1 MTPKMTRQ
9 EVQPRVLVV
18 TQRMHP
24 NLRELHHMITSRGG
38 ACLFVVSR
46 IGPSE
51 PEVFSDRIKLG
62 EPARQS
68 DIHGILDWFKPNLLI
83 QRDFRNGRREFWK
96 IARQSSIRSFVYDQN
111 PVMVPVS
118 ELFRQPWKVIR
129 LLKDFLVRFVL
140 LGRHERLSPVA
151 FWRREN
157 TFSFPNSCH
166 VPFPMRL
173 KAKVK
178 VGSDSRLP
186 KVVCVAKH
194 GQRRKRVAWLIGALK
209 SAPFDF
215 ELTIIGSSPGNR
227 SDRQH
232 FQELEESISGLGPRK
247 ALVTL
252 MSDLSE
258 REINQVFQSATA
270 FILPARRE
278 QMAISPLEAMAHG
291 LPVLVSSDGGS
302 ISYISPISK
311 QQVFRSYSQA
321 NFRKKLF
328 TILGNSKLRED
339 LGRRNFDSVAEAHS
353 PENLW
358 RGIGRLLGEE
368 PLPKRTT
375 QRIFHDYKTSSRR
388 I

>member
-1 MTPKMTRQ
+1 M
-9 EVQPRVLVV
+9 
-18 TQRMHP
+18 
-24 NLRELHHMITSRGG
+24 
-38 ACLFVVSR
+38 
-46 IGPSE
+46 
-51 PEVFSDRIKLG
+51 FSDRMKLG
-62 EPARQS
+62 EPVRQS
-68 DIHGILDWFKPNLLI
+68 EVQGIFDWFKPNLLI
-83 QRDFRNGRREFWK
+83 QRDFSNGRRKFWT
-96 IARQSSIRSFVYDQN
+96 IASQSSIRSFVYDQN
-111 PVMVPVS
+111 PVLFPLS

-129 LLKDFLVRFVL
+129 LSKDFLVRLVL

-151 FWRREN
+151 FWRSEN

-173 KAKVK
+173 KAKVN
-178 VGSDSRLP
+178 VGSNSGVP

-194 GQRRKRVAWLIGALK
+194 GQRRKRVAWLINALK
-209 SAPFDF
+209 TAPFDF
-215 ELTIIGSSPGNR
+215 KLTVIGSSPGSK

-232 FQELEESISGLGPRK
+232 FEELKKRVSELGPRK
-247 ALVTL
+247 GLVTL

-258 REINQVFQSATA
+258 REINRVFQSATA

-311 QQVFRSYSQA
+311 DQVFRSYSQA

-328 TILGNSKLRED
+328 NILGNAELRED

-353 PENLW
+353 PDSLW
-358 RGIGRLLGEE
+358 RGIGRLLAEE
-368 PLPKRTT
+368 HLPKRTS
-375 QRIFHDYKTSSRR
+375 QRILHGYKTLSRG